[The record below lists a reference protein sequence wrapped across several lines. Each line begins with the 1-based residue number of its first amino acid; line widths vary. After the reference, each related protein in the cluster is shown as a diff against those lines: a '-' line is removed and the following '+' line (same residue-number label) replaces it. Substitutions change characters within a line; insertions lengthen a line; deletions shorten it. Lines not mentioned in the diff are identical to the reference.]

1 MTCYAFYF
9 WQSYVFERENWER
22 EVKTVLSE
30 MEKEKSINHSKEQ
43 RIISQRMRYEHDI
56 SFLQQKVDA
65 LERELRVMQESSEQQ
80 RHAEEISY
88 KLAVEAKDMEID
100 TLRLR
105 LQAKRVNAGDKLI
118 VFDAMKGQLDER
130 GKQIEEL
137 MEQMKVWKCYNKWCI
152 AKLS

>member
-1 MTCYAFYF
+1 M
-9 WQSYVFERENWER
+9 
-22 EVKTVLSE
+22 KTVLSE

-88 KLAVEAKDMEID
+88 KLAVEAKNMEID

-137 MEQMKVWKCYNKWCI
+137 MEQMKVWKCYNK
-152 AKLS
+152 

>member
-152 AKLS
+152 AKFS

>member
-1 MTCYAFYF
+1 M
-9 WQSYVFERENWER
+9 
-22 EVKTVLSE
+22 KTVLSE

-137 MEQMKVWKCYNKWCI
+137 MEQMKVWKCYNK
-152 AKLS
+152 